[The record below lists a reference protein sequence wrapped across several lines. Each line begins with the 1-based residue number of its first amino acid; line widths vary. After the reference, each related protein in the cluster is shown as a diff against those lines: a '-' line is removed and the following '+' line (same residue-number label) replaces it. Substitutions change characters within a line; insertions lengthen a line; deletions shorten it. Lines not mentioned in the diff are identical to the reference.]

1 MASETSD
8 TPKRRFGRSRSGKP
22 SRIAQM
28 KQVYDLTRQVDPA
41 VTWWILGA
49 FVVILAG
56 AVIIGVLTG
65 HPIYA
70 TLLGLPTAL
79 LVAMIILSRRADK
92 AMYARL
98 EGQPG
103 AAGATLRLLRGWS
116 VEEEPVAV
124 DPRTY
129 DSVFRAVGRAGL
141 VLVGD
146 GPPHRIAKLLATEE
160 KRHRRFVSNTPITLV
175 QAGSGEGQVPIR
187 KLTRHIAKLKPILT
201 KDEVTKVQA
210 RLRSIPGMRAP
221 IPKGIDPLRA
231 RPDRKSMRGR

>member
-146 GPPHRIAKLLATEE
+146 GPPHRIAKLLAT
-160 KRHRRFVSNTPITLV
+160 
-175 QAGSGEGQVPIR
+175 
-187 KLTRHIAKLKPILT
+187 
-201 KDEVTKVQA
+201 
-210 RLRSIPGMRAP
+210 
-221 IPKGIDPLRA
+221 
-231 RPDRKSMRGR
+231 